1 METTNNII
9 TDVQN
14 TATSAAAGDISA
26 YISLSIYIIMGVAI
40 IGGIVFGLRRGFGKT
55 IIRLITVVVS
65 LVAAYIIA
73 SSLSGLIATFF
84 EGKTLSEA
92 ISAFS
97 DWVGGF
103 VPGFTIVIPEEIQ
116 DILNYFD
123 TETVQNLLSLVI
135 CLFITPVLF
144 ATSFYAL
151 KLVSILIYWLISLMC
166 GMISYKKGFLSTIG
180 GALVGVVQ
188 GVVISLALLIPIAG
202 FTQLASEARLAV
214 QQSDAPDYT
223 KEQVEDIYATY
234 LDSTLNNPMLQLINS
249 LGGEAMFT
257 GLTTATIND
266 YTVDMGEEAKE
277 MFLIY
282 VDGIALADIDIYNP
296 APWSEHLIRVTED
309 IGQQRFTATTIS
321 GLLRSLANALD
332 GGAIVIP
339 AEEPY
344 KSLIY
349 DMFLTL
355 KTSNKDNLEGDLK
368 TLVNIYLIMG
378 EHHLLQE
385 MVEGTNDGILNKMLI
400 ETDSGKIVIDLII
413 DELEKN
419 PRMVVLL
426 DTFAKISVAAL
437 SQSVDLGEDATEIYN
452 NVKDGVNDV
461 LKTNKE
467 DYETEE
473 EYKEALGENLDNTL
487 KENGITLDEEIISEM
502 TNYIAENYSD
512 KEEITDRD
520 VADAILYY
528 YSAYMESQPVAP

>member
-188 GVVISLALLIPIAG
+188 
-202 FTQLASEARLAV
+202 
-214 QQSDAPDYT
+214 
-223 KEQVEDIYATY
+223 
-234 LDSTLNNPMLQLINS
+234 
-249 LGGEAMFT
+249 
-257 GLTTATIND
+257 
-266 YTVDMGEEAKE
+266 
-277 MFLIY
+277 
-282 VDGIALADIDIYNP
+282 
-296 APWSEHLIRVTED
+296 
-309 IGQQRFTATTIS
+309 
-321 GLLRSLANALD
+321 
-332 GGAIVIP
+332 
-339 AEEPY
+339 
-344 KSLIY
+344 
-349 DMFLTL
+349 
-355 KTSNKDNLEGDLK
+355 
-368 TLVNIYLIMG
+368 
-378 EHHLLQE
+378 
-385 MVEGTNDGILNKMLI
+385 
-400 ETDSGKIVIDLII
+400 
-413 DELEKN
+413 
-419 PRMVVLL
+419 
-426 DTFAKISVAAL
+426 
-437 SQSVDLGEDATEIYN
+437 
-452 NVKDGVNDV
+452 
-461 LKTNKE
+461 
-467 DYETEE
+467 
-473 EYKEALGENLDNTL
+473 
-487 KENGITLDEEIISEM
+487 
-502 TNYIAENYSD
+502 
-512 KEEITDRD
+512 
-520 VADAILYY
+520 
-528 YSAYMESQPVAP
+528 